1 MASSKHYQILKHLI
15 MQYNFDMTIC
25 LSVSDYIVGVLQG
38 SWHLKTKQ
46 LEAVAQ
52 KCSVK

>member
-1 MASSKHYQILKHLI
+1 MPFSLH
-15 MQYNFDMTIC
+15 
-25 LSVSDYIVGVLQG
+25 YIVGVLQA

-52 KCSVK
+52 KCSVNWVFLEIS